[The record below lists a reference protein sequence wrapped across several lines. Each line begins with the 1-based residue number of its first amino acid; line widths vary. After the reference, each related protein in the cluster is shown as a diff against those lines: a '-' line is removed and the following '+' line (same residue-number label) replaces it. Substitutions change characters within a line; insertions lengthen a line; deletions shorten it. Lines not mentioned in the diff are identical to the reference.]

1 MWHRLEFHCL
11 DVAAVLA
18 EAFEAGPDLL
28 TDLAALM
35 DMEADAARRLLLTVL
50 AVHDVGKVAGAFQ
63 HLRPDVAGVLG
74 VPEQGL
80 EPYDRRRAG
89 HDMMGFVLMR
99 HLWRHGIAGLS
110 ASERPERPA
119 LQANRAPACRCYG
132 APWRAA
138 RDDGA

>member
-1 MWHRLEFHCL
+1 MINRWGKAQPGREVWHRLEFHCL

-63 HLRPDVAGVLG
+63 HLRPTWPG
-74 VPEQGL
+74 
-80 EPYDRRRAG
+80 
-89 HDMMGFVLMR
+89 
-99 HLWRHGIAGLS
+99 S
-110 ASERPERPA
+110 S
-119 LQANRAPACRCYG
+119 ACRSRG
-132 APWRAA
+132 
-138 RDDGA
+138 